1 MSRILIAAKSSLKI
15 SEYRLFMGLKGY
27 QLISRTTVQ
36 DAIAFVLEDPPDILI
51 LEKNFDNGGDL
62 DLIRAITACLQK
74 TNIPILLILSEQE
87 MHAGLDWNEYPVD
100 DILLLPLS
108 QEILLTRVQLAE
120 SRMIRVFDN
129 NPLSKLP
136 GNTSILRAIQKTLDS
151 GGNFAVCY
159 VDIDNF
165 KPFNDHYGFYR
176 GDEVILMVA
185 RVIVNV
191 VEEIA
196 RQGSFVGHVGG
207 DDFVFIVKADN
218 AELTCKTILANFEAV
233 RNMFINPEDIE
244 AGGYVENDR
253 QGRETRFS
261 LLSLSIAVL
270 PTGHKK
276 FKHFGEVSA
285 AASQIKHHVKQME
298 GSNYMIDRREGYCPI

>member
-1 MSRILIAAKSSLKI
+1 MSRILIAGKNTLKI
-15 SEYRLFMGLKGY
+15 PELRIFMESKGY
-27 QLISRTTVQ
+27 QLICCTTRH
-36 DAIAFVLEDPPDILI
+36 DSIAFVLEDPPDILI
-51 LEKNFDNGGDL
+51 LEKDFDDGGDL
-62 DLIRAITACLQK
+62 DLIRAVTACLQK

-87 MHAGLDWNEYPVD
+87 RLAGLDWGKYPVD
-100 DILLLPLS
+100 DILLFPFS

-129 NPLSKLP
+129 NPLSRLP

-151 GGNFAVCY
+151 GGRDAVCY

-165 KPFNDHYGFYR
+165 KPYNDHYGFLR

-191 VEEIA
+191 IEEIA

-207 DDFVFIVKADN
+207 DDFVFIVKEDKVKI
-218 AELTCKTILANFEAV
+218 TCETILTNFEMV
-233 RNMFINPEDIE
+233 RNMFLNPEDIE
-244 AGGYVENDR
+244 VGGYVEHDR
-253 QGRETRFS
+253 QGRETMFG

-270 PTGHKK
+270 LTGHRK
-276 FKHFGEVSA
+276 FKHSGEVSA
-285 AASQIKHHVKQME
+285 AASQMKHRVKQVE
-298 GSNYMIDRREGYCPI
+298 GNNYMIDRREGYSPT